1 MLTLIHSRGLLFI
14 EGRLYIGSPGGWH
27 VARGRRTLVEGTKR
41 PEPDGMLGVCCVLLS
56 FGDAFDDLEC
66 SGILGFRG
74 RRSVS

>member
-1 MLTLIHSRGLLFI
+1 M
-14 EGRLYIGSPGGWH
+14 
-27 VARGRRTLVEGTKR
+27 ARGRRTLVEGTKR